1 MSRNRFRGNMASSAI
16 VDVVRGTLLNTF
28 IASDRQAGSVHRLP
42 ADPFLKSCHASLQV
56 QLSPE
61 FLDGMPAS
69 LGSCGRIADRSVLLV
84 VVVYE

>member
-1 MSRNRFRGNMASSAI
+1 MASSAI

-28 IASDRQAGSVHRLP
+28 IASGQQAGSVHRLP
-42 ADPFLKSCHASLQV
+42 ADPFLKSRHASLQI

-61 FLDGMPAS
+61 FMEGMAAS
-69 LGSCGRIADRSVLLV
+69 FGSCGRIADRSVLLI